1 MKKRKGLGMKL
12 IFMYSLLLNS
22 GASFMWPLVTMYI
35 NDYLH
40 KSLMVSGV
48 SLLLMS
54 SFMIIGNYVGGFL
67 FDRWSAYKA
76 SMIGIS
82 ISTFAI
88 LALIFF
94 NGWPTFAILLLFLG
108 FGDGINLTLL
118 NSYATTVKDRD
129 VRSVFNLLYI
139 GLNLG
144 VVIGTAMVGYLLKYG
159 VATVFI
165 AAGIFYVA
173 LWLMT
178 FFYFNVDF
186 NDSQSL
192 PADKKQPV
200 KTVEHSKI
208 NLIYPICMM
217 VFGVYLSYTLWES
230 VMSVHMVNMG
240 ISFESYSSLWT
251 VNGLMI
257 VIGQPLINYLS
268 KKTKI
273 KISTQVFIGILI
285 FAISFYGLIFVKSYT
300 GFLLIMV
307 FLTFGEMIGL
317 PDVPAWIDQLS
328 SKSEKGKYQG
338 VFNALMSAGRAIS
351 PLYGGLFVEYLGYN
365 PLFIFTA
372 TVIMV
377 TWLIVIYKN
386 KKSA

>member
-1 MKKRKGLGMKL
+1 MKKRNSLGMKL

-40 KSLMVSGV
+40 KSLLVSGI

-54 SFMIIGNYVGGFL
+54 SFMILGNYVGGFL
-67 FDRWSAYKA
+67 FDHWSAYKA
-76 SMIGIS
+76 SMLGIS
-82 ISTFAI
+82 ISSIAI
-88 LALIFF
+88 LLLIFF
-94 NGWPTFAILLLFLG
+94 NGWPTFAVLLIFLG

-159 VATVFI
+159 IAIVFI
-165 AAGIFYVA
+165 AASIFYVA

-186 NDSQSL
+186 NEQQYVASDHKEVES
-192 PADKKQPV
+192 V
-200 KTVEHSKI
+200 KNSVTK
-208 NLIYPICMM
+208 LIYPICIMI
-217 VFGVYLSYTLWES
+217 FGVYLSYTLWES

-268 KKTKI
+268 KKI
-273 KISTQVFIGILI
+273 NAKISTQVFIGIII
-285 FAISFYGLIFVKSYT
+285 FAISFYGLIFAKNYA
-300 GFLLIMV
+300 GFLTIMI

-338 VFNALMSAGRAIS
+338 VFNALMSAGRAVS
-351 PLYGGLFVEYLGYN
+351 PLYGGFFVEYLGYN
-365 PLFIFTA
+365 ALFIFTA
-372 TVIMV
+372 SIIVLTLI
-377 TWLIVIYKN
+377 IVIFKN
-386 KKSA
+386 KKIA